1 MAVALC
7 VLVAITPLD
16 RDTRQ
21 ADAVVQL
28 CQPWFYL
35 RLVVYGFLDFIKSSA
50 PLNAE
55 YTWKCLNDQG
65 LGKSFQ
71 IGDYAFAEW
80 KLTAT
85 QTLSYASIKYRIP
98 IDIPGCTIIGVNNA
112 KIVQWSDELCG
123 RQQAPTIGVIL
134 FCLARES
141 CTLDPAN
148 KLSREL
154 EQARSSPV

>member
-55 YTWKCLNDQG
+55 YTWKCLNVQG
-65 LGKSFQ
+65 LGKSCPTGYYLFP
-71 IGDYAFAEW
+71 EW
-80 KLTAT
+80 
-85 QTLSYASIKYRIP
+85 TLMVSETLPYPS
-98 IDIPGCTIIGVNNA
+98 G
-112 KIVQWSDELCG
+112 SCG
-123 RQQAPTIGVIL
+123 GPRVEP
-134 FCLARES
+134 
-141 CTLDPAN
+141 
-148 KLSREL
+148 
-154 EQARSSPV
+154 